1 MRHFYML
8 SSAGRAEVC
17 TWCGAGK
24 HASDRHVHLFVQ
36 EWSQNLLKKLTEEE
50 AADFKAKSSAG
61 IKFLLGKLKELQL

>member
-1 MRHFYML
+1 ML

-17 TWCGAGK
+17 TWCSAGK
-24 HASDRHVHLFVQ
+24 RATDRHMHSLVQ
-36 EWSQNLLKKLTEEE
+36 EWSQNLLKKLSEEE